1 MEYLKIDS
9 LEAHFTLDRKL
20 RDRIESVMATRR
32 DHLER
37 FAAAFVKQ
45 VGSARAAQYRLT
57 ERTEHHE
64 GGMTVTW
71 EFERIHMTS
80 AIQDV
85 IDAIA
90 NLDKQIEAI
99 GVDAIKPVADQ
110 VFAAIPSAT
119 AIGWTQYTPYFN
131 DGEACVFGVNGPDI
145 CTKMISVNDDG
156 EVITE
161 EGEALDYLDD
171 YFDGTFSLAYD
182 KFPNDDVQRKAM
194 QAELDDAFA
203 PMAGIPDEIMRRVF
217 GDGVRVIIFR
227 NGTVKVDEYDH
238 D

>member
-1 MEYLKIDS
+1 MDYLEIDS

-20 RDRIESVMATRR
+20 RERIESVMATRR

-45 VGSARAAQYRLT
+45 VGSARAAQHRLT

-64 GGMTVTW
+64 GGMTTTW
-71 EFERIHMTS
+71 EFVKIPMTS
-80 AIQDV
+80 AIQNV

-90 NLDKQIEAI
+90 DLDKQIEAI
-99 GVDAIKPVADQ
+99 GVEAILPVAEQ
-110 VFAAIPSAT
+110 VFSAIPSAT

-131 DGEACVFGVNGPDI
+131 DGDACVFGVNGPDI

-156 EVITE
+156 DVITE
-161 EGEALDYLDD
+161 DGEELSYLDD

-194 QAELDDAFA
+194 QAELDAAFQ
-203 PMAGIPDEIMRRVF
+203 PIAGIPDRIMRRVF

-227 NGTVKVDEYDH
+227 NGIVKVDEYDH